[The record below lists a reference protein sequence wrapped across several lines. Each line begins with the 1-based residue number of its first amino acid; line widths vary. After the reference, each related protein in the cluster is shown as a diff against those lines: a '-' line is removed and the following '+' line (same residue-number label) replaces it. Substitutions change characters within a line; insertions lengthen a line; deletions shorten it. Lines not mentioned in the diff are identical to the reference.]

1 MSTTFKL
8 TLFGASFLFS
18 AGRFVRVKVGNNVEW
33 QELDR
38 VDAHQGKLISFERHF
53 DALANQFL
61 SLLILSATFK
71 LTLFWTSRYFLQA
84 AH

>member
-1 MSTTFKL
+1 MSTMFKL

-38 VDAHQGKLISFERHF
+38 VDAHQGKLISS
-53 DALANQFL
+53 NV
-61 SLLILSATFK
+61 T
-71 LTLFWTSRYFLQA
+71 LTLWRINF
-84 AH
+84 